1 MTSSP
6 KPPTSTPE
14 DRAEE
19 SRGEDEVPPPADPSP
34 ETAETEDADDKW
46 EAFAPDAPKVRRG
59 RIRRFLGHE
68 WTLAAVG
75 SVLLAVLMTWP
86 TVKDITRTI
95 PEDIYDPLL
104 QAWQIAWAGHAL
116 VTDPLNL
123 WNANPFYP
131 ESGSLAFTDAIP
143 GYAPLGMIGS
153 GFTAAVVRYNVVFV
167 LLHALAFFGAYVLLR
182 QLGARRPGAAV
193 AGMAFAYAPWK
204 LAHGGHMNVISVGG
218 IALALAMLARGHG
231 FSLREGY
238 RPDRTRIG
246 WVIAGWVVAAWQMT
260 LGFAIGIPFGYVLLT
275 IGIAAVVGWLVRKRP
290 VVPWRI
296 VFANLGGGALFTTVT
311 LSIAFVYMHVKD
323 THPNAERTEADLA
336 LFSPPPH
343 GLLTAPSENWLWGAA
358 HAQARSTL
366 PYLAEQPLLP
376 GFFLIGLAI
385 AGLFFSTWKL
395 STRLWLGGATLV
407 MTWLALGTQ
416 SWGNGEYGYLIVYR
430 HLLGMDA
437 LRTPGRLMLWVT
449 LLLAV
454 LAAGA
459 VSAFA
464 QQAYEVAHHRPL
476 NQLGLPLRLAMVL
489 PVLLVGIEGWNTT
502 PHPVVPTPPV
512 AFSTLKAPL
521 MILPSDQFTDEA
533 AMLWS
538 TDGFP
543 TMVNGG
549 SAFYPARQD
558 EIRNMSMSFP
568 SPESVQYLRDLGVK
582 TVVVLRDRIPGTA
595 WERAATTPSD
605 GLGIDRRED
614 GNTVI
619 FTL

>member
-1 MTSSP
+1 M
-6 KPPTSTPE
+6 
-14 DRAEE
+14 
-19 SRGEDEVPPPADPSP
+19 
-34 ETAETEDADDKW
+34 
-46 EAFAPDAPKVRRG
+46 
-59 RIRRFLGHE
+59 
-68 WTLAAVG
+68 
-75 SVLLAVLMTWP
+75 LLAVLMTWP

-116 VTDPLNL
+116 VTDPMNL
-123 WNANPFYP
+123 WNANPFFP

-143 GYAPLGMIGS
+143 GYAPFGMIGE
-153 GFTAAVVRYNVVFV
+153 GFTAAVVRYNIVFV

-231 FSLREGY
+231 FSLRTGY
-238 RPDRTRIG
+238 RSDRTRTG
-246 WVIAGWVVAAWQMT
+246 WVIGGWLVAAWQMT
-260 LGFAIGIPFGYVLLT
+260 LGFAIGIPFGWVLLT
-275 IGIAAVVGWLVRKRP
+275 IGLVVLISWFVKRRP

-296 VFANLGGGALFTTVT
+296 VIADLAGGAVFATVT
-311 LSIAFVYMHVKD
+311 LAIASVYLKVRE

-358 HAQARSTL
+358 HAQARTTL

-395 STRLWLGGATLV
+395 STRLWLGGTTLV
-407 MTWLALGTQ
+407 MVWLTLGTQ
-416 SWGNGEYGYLIVYR
+416 SANGGEYGYLLVYR
-430 HLLGMDA
+430 HLPGMEA
-437 LRTPGRLMLWVT
+437 LRTPGRLILWVT

-454 LAAGA
+454 LAAGV

-464 QQAYEVAHHRPL
+464 QQAYEVARHRPL
-476 NQLGLPLRLAMVL
+476 SQIGIPLRLAMVL
-489 PVLLVGIEGWNTT
+489 PVLLVGVEGWNNT

-558 EIRNMSMSFP
+558 EIRNMSTSFP

-582 TVVVLRDRIPGTA
+582 TVVVLRDRIPGTP
-595 WERAATTPSD
+595 WERAASTPSD
-605 GLGIDRRED
+605 ELGIDRRED
-614 GNTVI
+614 GNTIV

>member
-1 MTSSP
+1 MKSADTSIKDTTETPDETGTPDDGRSEGDSP
-6 KPPTSTPE
+6 
-14 DRAEE
+14 DQD
-19 SRGEDEVPPPADPSP
+19 G
-34 ETAETEDADDKW
+34 DKW

-59 RIRRFLGHE
+59 RIRRLVTHE
-68 WTLAAVG
+68 WTVAAVS

-86 TVKDITRTI
+86 TVKDITKTI
-95 PEDIYDPLL
+95 PQDIYDPLL

-116 VTDPLNL
+116 ITDPVNL

-131 ESGSLAFTDAIP
+131 EPASLAFTDAIP
-143 GYAPLGMIGS
+143 GYAPFGMIGE
-153 GFTAAVVRYNVVFV
+153 GFTAAVVRYNIVFV

-231 FSLREGY
+231 FSLTAGY
-238 RPDRTRIG
+238 RVEKTRIG
-246 WVIAGWVVAAWQMT
+246 WVIGGWLVAAWQMT

-275 IGIAAVVGWLVRKRP
+275 IGLAVLVAWFVKKRP

-296 VFANLGGGALFTTVT
+296 VFANLGGGALFATVT
-311 LSIAFVYMHVKD
+311 LTIASVYWHVRD

-336 LFSPPPH
+336 LFSPPLH
-343 GLLTAPSENWLWGAA
+343 GLLTAPSESWLWGSA
-358 HAQARSTL
+358 HEQARTTL

-376 GFFLIGLAI
+376 GFFLIGMAI
-385 AGLFFSTWKL
+385 AGMFFSTWKL
-395 STRLWLGGATLV
+395 STRLWLGGTTVV
-407 MTWLALGTQ
+407 MTWLSLGTQ
-416 SWGNGEYGYLIVYR
+416 SWGDGEYGYLLVYR
-430 HLLGMDA
+430 SLPGMEA

-464 QQAYEVAHHRPL
+464 QQAYEVARSRPL
-476 NQLGLPLRLAMVL
+476 HQLGIPLRLAMVL
-489 PVLLVGIEGWNTT
+489 PVLLVGVEGWNNTL
-502 PHPVVPTPPV
+502 HPEVPPPPV

-521 MILPSDQFTDEA
+521 MLLPSDQFTDEA

-549 SAFYPARQD
+549 SAFYPMRQD
-558 EIRNMSMSFP
+558 EIRNASMTFP

-595 WERAATTPSD
+595 WERAADAPTD

-614 GNTVI
+614 GRTVI